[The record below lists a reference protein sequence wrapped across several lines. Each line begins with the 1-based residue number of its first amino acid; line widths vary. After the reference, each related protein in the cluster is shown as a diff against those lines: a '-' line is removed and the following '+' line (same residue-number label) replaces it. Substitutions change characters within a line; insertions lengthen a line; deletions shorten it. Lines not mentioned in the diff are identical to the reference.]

1 MPEFILDEIIDVINS
16 LVINVI
22 EDSPQVKS
30 SGVRQRKITK
40 CSLLAALGGKGY
52 VTYMQ
57 TWKSTK

>member
-30 SGVRQRKITK
+30 SGVRQRKI
-40 CSLLAALGGKGY
+40 
-52 VTYMQ
+52 V
-57 TWKSTK
+57 WR